1 MSNSRSG
8 KTVRLTVAQA
18 VVTYLSKQH
27 SVADGERRRLIP
39 ATLGIFGHGNVAG
52 LGQALDQMW
61 DQMPFVQGRNEQSL
75 GHLAVGYAKATRRHA
90 TLAVTASIGPG
101 ALNLITAAGLA
112 TVNRLPVLL
121 LPGDTYATRR
131 QGPVLQQLQHP
142 VEADATVNDAF
153 RPVSRFFDR
162 IHRPEQLLTALPA
175 AMRVLTDPVDTGAVV
190 LSLPQDV
197 QSHAFDFP
205 AEFFAE
211 HDWVIRRPMPDPDE
225 VEAVARLLLRA
236 RQPVIIAGGG
246 VVYSGATAELENLA
260 GSAGIPVLETMAGKG
275 AVQQRAWWQ
284 LGGIGLEG
292 TPANNDLVRQADF
305 VLTVGSRLT
314 DFATASQSLFEN
326 PDVRFASINV
336 NGSDARRLGATG
348 IVGDARRALG
358 ALAAAVQAAGYGS
371 PAGWQEQV
379 RAAVAGWEPVRA
391 AALDPDTPF
400 DHTSIPADFPDVVPD
415 TGALLTQGQLIGM
428 LQEHARPGDTIVA
441 AAGGPPGDLQKVWD
455 ATDGRFC
462 HLEFGFSCMGY
473 EIPAGMGVRLA
484 EPDRETRV
492 VVFIGDGTFLLSPT
506 ELVTAAQE
514 SIAITVVIPENRGYQ
529 VIHRLQMGRHGR
541 EFGNEFRYRTAAL
554 NLHDDTA
561 GQAQPRLDG
570 NYIDVDLVQVAEG
583 LGAWAIRANTA
594 DEVRTALNDTRGH
607 WGPVVIVVP
616 VIPHVDLPGA
626 GAWWDVAPSEVS
638 EDETVQRLRTE
649 YEAGLSKQLWLG

>member
-18 VVTYLSKQH
+18 VVTYLARQY

-52 LGQALDQMW
+52 MGQALDQLS
-61 DQMPFVQGRNEQSL
+61 DIMPFVQGRHEQSL
-75 GHLAVGYAKATRRHA
+75 AHLAIGYAKANRRHT

-101 ALNLITAAGLA
+101 ALNTVTAAGLA

-121 LPGDTYATRR
+121 LLGDTYATRR

-162 IHRPEQLLTALPA
+162 INRPEQLLTALPA

-190 LSLPQDV
+190 LSLPQDI
-197 QSHAFDFP
+197 QSHAFDYP

-211 HDWVIRRPMPDPDE
+211 RDWTIRRPMPDPDE
-225 VEAVARLLLRA
+225 VESVARLLA
-236 RQPVIIAGGG
+236 DAQKPIIIAGGG
-246 VVYSGATAELENLA
+246 VIYSDATPELEDLA
-260 GSAGIPVLETMAGKG
+260 SSAGIPVLETMAGKG
-275 AVQQRAWWQ
+275 AVQQQAWWQ

-292 TPANNDLVRQADF
+292 TPANNDLVREADL

-314 DFATASQSLFEN
+314 DFPTASQSLFEN
-326 PDVRFASINV
+326 PDVRFAAINV
-336 NGSDARRLGATG
+336 NAHDAHRLGATG
-348 IVGDARRALG
+348 IVADAKRALG
-358 ALAAAVQAAGYGS
+358 ALADAVKGAGISS
-371 PAGWQEQV
+371 PAEWQARV
-379 RAAVAGWEPVRA
+379 RSKVAEWEPVRA
-391 AALDPDTPF
+391 AALDPDQRF
-400 DHTSIPADFPDVVPD
+400 DISSVPADHDVVPD
-415 TGALLTQGQLIGM
+415 TGAILTQAQVIGL
-428 LQEHARPGDTIVA
+428 LQEHAQPGDTIVA

-455 ATDGRFC
+455 ATGGRHC

-473 EIPAGMGVRLA
+473 EIPAGMGIRLA
-484 EPDRETRV
+484 EPDPDKRV
-492 VVFIGDGTFLLSPT
+492 VVFIGDGTFLMSPT
-506 ELVTAAQE
+506 ELVTAVQE
-514 SIAITVVIPENRGYQ
+514 SIAVTVVIPENRGYQ

-541 EFGNEFRYRTAAL
+541 EFGNEFRYRKGTL
-554 NLHDDTA
+554 DLSVDA
-561 GQAQPRLDG
+561 GQPRLDG
-570 NYIDVDLVQVAEG
+570 DYLEVDLAQVAQG
-583 LGAWAIRANTA
+583 LGARGIRANTTA
-594 DEVRTALNDTRGH
+594 EVRAALAETRGH
-607 WGPVVIVVP
+607 QGPVVIVVP
-616 VIPHVDLPGA
+616 VIPHIDLPGA